1 MPRSGYDIIANEYY
15 DAGHVT
21 SRNFDHT
28 TIVALTR
35 EPFPCDDG
43 LVLELG
49 AGRGRATEFL
59 GVEKSR
65 LIQLDS
71 SEAMFALPNREPCE
85 LKILSDACK
94 IPLVS
99 EQFSFVVGFLVDPFM
114 GLDCLGEAF
123 RMLRDGGKLLL
134 TVPTKRW
141 GDALRSKLKIDSM
154 TTRFKILGTE
164 QTVDLPSVLHT
175 PERIREMLEMSGFRD
190 ISVTGHCL
198 PPNEQTVSPDIMAA
212 ASELNVQI
220 DQLEVI
226 NDVRATR

>member
-1 MPRSGYDIIANEYY
+1 MPQSGYDIIANEYY

-21 SRNFDHT
+21 SRNFDLT
-28 TIVALTR
+28 TKAALAQL
-35 EPFPCDDG
+35 PFPCDAG

-59 GVEKSR
+59 GVEKDR

-71 SEAMFALPNREPCE
+71 SEAMFALPNREPCG

-99 EQFSFVVGFLVDPFM
+99 GQFAFVVGFLVDPFM
-114 GLDCLGEAF
+114 GLDCLAEAF
-123 RMLRDGGKLLL
+123 RMLTGRGKLLL
-134 TVPTKRW
+134 TVPAKRW
-141 GDALRSKLKIDSM
+141 GDAIRSELGIDSM

-164 QTVDLPSVLHT
+164 QTVQLPSVLHT
-175 PERIREMLEMSGFRD
+175 PNRIEEMLEMSGFRD

-198 PPNEQTVSPDIMAA
+198 PANEQTVSPDITAA
-212 ASELNVQI
+212 ARKLNVPV
-220 DQLEVI
+220 DQLEII
-226 NDVRATR
+226 NVVRAAR

>member
-1 MPRSGYDIIANEYY
+1 MPQSGYDIIANEYY

-28 TIVALTR
+28 TIAALAQQ
-35 EPFPCDDG
+35 PFPCVTG

-59 GVEKSR
+59 GVEQSR

-71 SEAMFALPNREPCE
+71 SEAMFALPNREPCA

-99 EQFSFVVGFLVDPFM
+99 EQFAFVVGFLVDPFM

-123 RMLRDGGKLLL
+123 RMLKDHGNLLL
-134 TVPTKRW
+134 TVPTKLW
-141 GDALRSKLKIDSM
+141 GDAIRSELRIDSM
-154 TTRFKILGTE
+154 TTRFRRLGTV
-164 QTVDLPSVLHT
+164 QTVQLPSVLHS
-175 PERIREMLEMSGFRD
+175 PHRIEEMLKMSGFRN

-212 ASELNVQI
+212 AGKLNVPVE
-220 DQLEVI
+220 QLEII
-226 NDVRATR
+226 NVVRAAR